1 MKLVIQRVTQAKV
14 TVNNKIIGQI
24 KKGYLV
30 LVGFKVEDT
39 SEKITEMAKKLI
51 NLRIMADK
59 DKRMNLSLADTQGEL
74 LLVSQFTLYADT
86 SSRRPG
92 FTKAAKPDIANKFFQ
107 QFVKECQKSNLKVET
122 GKFGAYM
129 QVVLNND
136 GPVTI
141 ILEN

>member
-1 MKLVIQRVTQAKV
+1 MKLVVQRVTQSKV
-14 TVNNKIIGQI
+14 TVNNKTIGQI

-30 LVGFKVEDT
+30 LVGFKTGDT
-39 SEKITEMAKKLI
+39 SEKIIQMAKKLT

-59 DKRMNLSLADTQGEL
+59 NKRMNLSLMDANGEL

-92 FTKAAKPDIANKFFQ
+92 FTPAAKPDAANKFFQ
-107 QFVKECQKSNLKVET
+107 QFVKECKKTRIKIQT
-122 GKFGAYM
+122 GQFGAYM
-129 QVVLNND
+129 QVELHND

>member
-1 MKLVIQRVTQAKV
+1 MKLVIQRVTRSKV
-14 TVNNKIIGQI
+14 VVNKKTIGRI
-24 KKGYLV
+24 GKGYLV
-30 LVGFKVEDT
+30 LVGFKTGDT
-39 SEKITEMAKKLI
+39 KENIIDMAKKLI

-59 DKRMNLSLADTQGEL
+59 DKRMNLSLADTGGEL
-74 LLVSQFTLYADT
+74 LLVPQFTLYADT

-92 FTKAAKPDIANKFFQ
+92 FTKSAKPETAGKLFN
-107 QFVKECQKSNLKVET
+107 QFVKECQKSEIKVQT

-129 QVVLNND
+129 QVEIFND

>member
-1 MKLVIQRVTQAKV
+1 MKLVIQRVTQSKV
-14 TVNNKIIGQI
+14 TVNKKTIGQI
-24 KKGYLV
+24 GKGYLV
-30 LVGFKVEDT
+30 LVGFRIGDT
-39 SEKITEMAKKLI
+39 SKNISDMAKKLI

-59 DKRMNLSLADTQGEL
+59 DKRMNLSLADTNGEL

-92 FTKAAKPDIANKFFQ
+92 FTKAAKPDTAKKFFQ
-107 QFVKECQKSNLKVET
+107 QFVKECQKSEIKVQT
-122 GKFGAYM
+122 GEFGAYM
-129 QVVLNND
+129 QVEIFND